1 MNTSIRKRVANLD
14 FWSSQVKPEP
24 LSGGITNTNF
34 FVDDHGKKFV
44 VNVPSGT
51 NGDSRLRIKGQGL
64 PSGPIGDRGDLY
76 VKIGVKVP
84 KKTTDEQKDLI
95 ESLNKAGL

>member
-1 MNTSIRKRVANLD
+1 MESLD
-14 FWSSQVKPEP
+14 
-24 LSGGITNTNF
+24 
-34 FVDDHGKKFV
+34 GKKFV

-84 KKTTDEQKDLI
+84 KKLTDQQKDLI
-95 ESLNKAGL
+95 ESLQRAGL